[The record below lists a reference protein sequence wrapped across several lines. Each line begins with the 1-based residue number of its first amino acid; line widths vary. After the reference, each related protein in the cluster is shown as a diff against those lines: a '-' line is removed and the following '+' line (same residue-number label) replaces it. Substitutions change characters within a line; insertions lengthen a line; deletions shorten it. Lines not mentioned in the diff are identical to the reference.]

1 MDPSLVERLRG
12 EMRYEFARTAPP
24 PGFPPFPDIPVGRYT
39 SDEFYDLE
47 RKHLWPNAWVLAG
60 RTDDLPNPGDFLAFD
75 RLNEPVILVRGRDS
89 VVRAFYNTCQ
99 HRGAPVV
106 REASTPPPAAWPHCA
121 AKRGTGGCS

>member
-1 MDPSLVERLRG
+1 MDPSLVERLRS

-24 PGFPPFPDIPVGRYT
+24 EGFPAFPDIPIGRYT

-75 RLNEPVILVRGRDS
+75 RLNEPVILAIFTLLFQNV
-89 VVRAFYNTCQ
+89 
-99 HRGAPVV
+99 PVIPGPL
-106 REASTPPPAAWPHCA
+106 RKKPKASLNWLQYSKNSSDPKT
-121 AKRGTGGCS
+121 